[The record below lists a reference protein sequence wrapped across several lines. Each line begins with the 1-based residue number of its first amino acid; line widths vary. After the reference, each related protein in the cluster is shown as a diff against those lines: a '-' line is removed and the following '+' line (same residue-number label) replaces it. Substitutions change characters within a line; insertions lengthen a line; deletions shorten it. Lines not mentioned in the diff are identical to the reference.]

1 MAKISLPT
9 AISGYN
15 LQVINDNFDA
25 VEAEFQNKVLYRDNP
40 TGEPN
45 QMENNL
51 DMNSNNILNTRQ
63 IDTQLLKLN
72 GVFVSLDNPAVV
84 AAALNTF
91 EYTATASQTTFSVSP
106 FTPALASIQV
116 IVDGLQ
122 LPLSDISVSGTSI
135 ITPAQL
141 AGAEVMVR
149 MYTQQPTVGVDASVV
164 TYVPEGAGAE
174 TTTVQTKLRESVSVK
189 DFGAVGDGV
198 TDDTTKVQAAVTA
211 CVGTGDDL
219 YWPDGTYTTT
229 ASISNLHLVRHRGP
243 GAIQRG
249 SDMFYVEPKENQS
262 NVLYVGTGGV
272 DTNDGLSASQPS
284 LTIQKSFDVL
294 AKYRPLNGA
303 WAVDIAAGTYSEAVT
318 LPSYLNANDDYLE
331 IRGPSQATVQTVP
344 TVIIS
349 YPGSGL
355 IGMDLNLGNKV
366 KVKDIKFANW
376 QGSAITGLN
385 IDDHGVLWAYNVHTI
400 ACRQGIVGNGSRL
413 YVQGG
418 IISGYPTTDA
428 DATLSGLTK
437 WTTQAFPSGG
447 GAAGVVNYSGGV
459 ATIGYGGVS
468 LATGTIIES
477 MTQAGYEGKSFTHC
491 VAGFTTFRSN
501 ELAVWVYSNAR
512 FDERGNDYKKNQL
525 VHKLQK
531 GFLSQDLSSPSNYR
545 FAETYTQPPTSVGDG
560 NSEFF
565 RFLQQSSEDST
576 LFGATPL
583 GSLDICHQRQSTT
596 QTGTIAATLTR
607 NLATIKAGMLTASPA
622 GKYVEVFLCGAT
634 TGSAGTKTIELR
646 MGATSLVTFTVATGT
661 QTWTARIE
669 IWPNNSTSQ
678 IVIATGTVAVPV
690 TIRATRATTMTSDQT
705 LDVWQTIPGAADTA
719 LLHEARVVFWG

>member
-1 MAKISLPT
+1 MTLN
-9 AISGYN
+9 ISG
-15 LQVINDNFDA
+15 
-25 VEAEFQNKVLYRDNP
+25 
-40 TGEPN
+40 
-45 QMENNL
+45 
-51 DMNSNNILNTRQ
+51 
-63 IDTQLLKLN
+63 N
-72 GVFVSLDNPAVV
+72 GSIVGLSPAGVGISSADVVGYNPAGTGAV
-84 AAALNTF
+84 A
-91 EYTATASQTTFSVSP
+91 
-106 FTPALASIQV
+106 
-116 IVDGLQ
+116 
-122 LPLSDISVSGTSI
+122 
-135 ITPAQL
+135 
-141 AGAEVMVR
+141 
-149 MYTQQPTVGVDASVV
+149 
-164 TYVPEGAGAE
+164 
-174 TTTVQTKLRESVSVK
+174 TTVQGKLREGVSVRDK
-189 DFGAVGDGV
+189 IATTIDGTTDNQVGIV
-198 TDDTTKVQAAVTA
+198 AAVLDAYTN
-211 CVGTGDDL
+211 GLRL
-219 YWPDGTYTTT
+219 YWPAGTHVSSAT
-229 ASISNLHLVRHRGP
+229 IPNFHDVDHFGP
-243 GAIQRG
+243 GVIKRG

-447 GAAGVVNYSGGV
+447 GAVGVVNYSGGV

-491 VAGFTTFRSN
+491 VAGFTTFQSN
-501 ELAVWVYSNAR
+501 EVAVWAYSNAR
-512 FDERGNDYKKNQL
+512 FDERDNDYKKNQL
-525 VHKLQK
+525 IHKMQK

-545 FAETYTQPPTSVGDG
+545 FAETHSQPPTSVGDG
-560 NSEFF
+560 NFEFF
-565 RFLQQSSEDST
+565 RFLQHSSEDAT
-576 LFGATPL
+576 LFGDTPL

-607 NLATIKAGMLTASPA
+607 NLATIKAGMLTISPT

-661 QTWTARIE
+661 QTWTTRIE